1 MPSAYQQTIE
11 NDLPCAQLQGAFDT
25 LTGARD
31 VFEHRLCGGDL
42 PAFGLVRGIDDLDV
56 VRPIA
61 QAFSQNCDDVFILG
75 TGGSSLGGRTLCGVR
90 ATSRP
95 VLHFV
100 DNIDPWS
107 LRALVAGC
115 DLSRTGLIA
124 VSKSGATSETLAQ
137 LMALLPFFQTRYTAQ
152 DLRRFVV
159 VMTEPCDNPLRRLA
173 RRLGLGCLDHDP
185 NIGGRY
191 SVFSRVGLLPALIA
205 GLDVGA
211 LRRGAEQVLDG
222 FLSARSLADS
232 APAYGAALSVE
243 LSARRDI
250 RTTVLMPYEDRLA
263 DLGFW
268 FNQLWAESLGKDG
281 KGTTPIRA
289 LGTVDQHSQLQLYL
303 DGPADKFFTLL
314 NHDSRGEGW
323 SVDRFI
329 ADDDAL
335 DYLRGRSLG
344 DLFYVSAAAT
354 REALASRGCP
364 VRHLLM
370 QAIDE
375 RTMGAVMMHFMLE
388 TVLAA
393 ALWGVDPYGQ
403 PAVEQ
408 GKIIA
413 RQRLRAMG

>member
-1 MPSAYQQTIE
+1 MPPAYQQTVE
-11 NDLPCAQLQGAFDT
+11 NGLPPEQLQGAFDT
-25 LTGARD
+25 LTGARSA
-31 VFEHRLCGGDL
+31 FERRLCGGDL
-42 PAFGLVRGIDDLDV
+42 PAFGLVRGMDDLDV
-56 VRPIA
+56 IRPVA
-61 QAFSQNCDDVFILG
+61 QTFTQNCDDVFVLG
-75 TGGSSLGGRTLCGVR
+75 TGGASLGGRTLCGLR
-90 ATSRP
+90 ATARP

-100 DNIDPWS
+100 DNVDPWS
-107 LRALVAGC
+107 VQALVAGR

-124 VSKSGATSETLAQ
+124 VSKSGATSETLSQ
-137 LMALLPFFQTRYTAQ
+137 LMALLPFFQACYTAQ
-152 DLRRFVV
+152 DLGRFVV

-173 RRLGLGCLDHDP
+173 HRLGLGCLDHDP

-211 LRRGAEQVLDG
+211 LRVGAVQVLDE
-222 FLSARSLADS
+222 FLSARSLADN

-243 LSARRDI
+243 LSLRRDI
-250 RTTVLMPYEDRLA
+250 RATVLMPYEDRLA

-281 KGTTPIRA
+281 QGTTPIRA

-323 SVDRFI
+323 PVDTLV

-344 DLFYVSAAAT
+344 DLLYVSAAAT

-375 RTMGAVMMHFMLE
+375 RAMGAVMMHFMLE

-393 ALWGVDPYGQ
+393 ALCGVDPYDQ

-408 GKIIA
+408 GKVIA
-413 RQRLRAMG
+413 RQRLRTMG

>member
-1 MPSAYQQTIE
+1 MLPAYQQTIE
-11 NDLPCAQLQGAFDT
+11 NGLPSGQLHGSFET
-25 LTGARD
+25 LTGARSA
-31 VFEHRLCGGDL
+31 FERRLRCGGL
-42 PAFGLVRGIDDLDV
+42 PAFGLVRGMDDLDV
-56 VRPIA
+56 VRPVA
-61 QAFSQNCDDVFILG
+61 QTFSQNCDDIFILG
-75 TGGSSLGGRTLCGVR
+75 TGGSSLGGRTLCGLR

-95 VLHFV
+95 VLHFI

-107 LRALVAGC
+107 VQALATRC

-124 VSKSGATSETLAQ
+124 VSKSGATSETLSQ
-137 LMALLPFFQTRYTAQ
+137 LMALLPFFQACYTVEN
-152 DLRRFVV
+152 LGRFVL

-211 LRRGAEQVLDG
+211 LRAGAVQVLDG
-222 FLSARSLADS
+222 FLSAGSLADS
-232 APAYGAALSVE
+232 APAYGATLSVE
-243 LSARRDI
+243 LSVRRGI
-250 RTTVLMPYEDRLA
+250 RATVLMPYEDRLA

-323 SVDRFI
+323 PVDSLI

-344 DLFYVSAAAT
+344 DLLYVSAAAT
-354 REALASRGCP
+354 RETLASRGCP

-375 RTMGAVMMHFMLE
+375 RSIGAVMMHFMLE

-393 ALWGVDPYGQ
+393 ALLGVDPYGQ

-413 RQRLRAMG
+413 RQRLRAMR